1 MQRRSCSGDSS
12 GRKRRSRRSFL
23 ARRRGEAVSGPTCI
37 MAAGH
42 GSARMRWG
50 MGEAARASSSSWG
63 RGGKDL
69 SEEAGGPSLASL
81 SPRRCGGVGRRAGPA
96 GTARG
101 VRPRSVEQTS
111 RGKTTRGGREVL
123 GRWTDSA
130 GWASGPRPLGS
141 RGVFFPF
148 AFFLPFIYFSF
159 LFYF

>member
-1 MQRRSCSGDSS
+1 MVAALMANGGDDGVRARWKSEGEEQAGEKDLEGCRRGLGDS
-12 GRKRRSRRSFL
+12 
-23 ARRRGEAVSGPTCI
+23 
-37 MAAGH
+37 
-42 GSARMRWG
+42 
-50 MGEAARASSSSWG
+50 
-63 RGGKDL
+63 
-69 SEEAGGPSLASL
+69 SL

-101 VRPRSVEQTS
+101 VRPRSVEQTR

-130 GWASGPRPLGS
+130 GWANGPRPVGS
-141 RGVFFPF
+141 PGVFFPF

>member
-1 MQRRSCSGDSS
+1 MVAALMANGGDDGVRARWKSEGEEQAGEKDLEGCRRGLGDS
-12 GRKRRSRRSFL
+12 
-23 ARRRGEAVSGPTCI
+23 
-37 MAAGH
+37 
-42 GSARMRWG
+42 
-50 MGEAARASSSSWG
+50 
-63 RGGKDL
+63 
-69 SEEAGGPSLASL
+69 SL

-101 VRPRSVEQTS
+101 VRPRSVEQTR
-111 RGKTTRGGREVL
+111 RGEDDKGRGEVL

-148 AFFLPFIYFSF
+148 ALFFIYFPF